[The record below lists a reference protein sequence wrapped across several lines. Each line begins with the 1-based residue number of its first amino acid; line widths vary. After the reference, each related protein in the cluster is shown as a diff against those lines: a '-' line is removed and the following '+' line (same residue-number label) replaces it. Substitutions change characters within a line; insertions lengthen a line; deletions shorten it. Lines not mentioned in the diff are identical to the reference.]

1 MIVVWTS
8 TAKRE
13 LRAAYDAIART
24 SERYA
29 TAMVDR
35 VTRKSMD
42 LVRFPLF
49 GAEVPEYGDGT
60 IREVFEHPYRIIYRV
75 RPDRI
80 EIVSVVHAARQ
91 LPADA
96 PNGG

>member
-1 MIVVWTS
+1 MIVVWTAN
-8 TAKRE
+8 AKRE
-13 LRAAYDAIART
+13 LRAAYDTIART

-29 TAMVDR
+29 IAMVDR
-35 VTRKSMD
+35 ITGKTAD

-60 IREVFEHPYRIIYRV
+60 IREVFEHPYRVIYRV

-80 EIVSVVHAARQ
+80 EIVSVVHAARL
-91 LPADA
+91 LPADPPDGA
-96 PNGG
+96 